1 MADQTFDKEI
11 ASTDCAKAP
20 LNSRWIFKL
29 LVITLVVFVV
39 GAWGLWDASSVYP
52 KRGIRYADWA
62 KWQYLEQAKKANLED
77 FGIFIRESSVTNP
90 AEELERLSVTETKT
104 RNILDADN
112 SSSPRNLRASMMNTR
127 YNWLE
132 ALKVVGQLDAEHT
145 AIGSPQSELDAQKT
159 KWQSAGSVPKPLHT
173 LDLIVQWM
181 IMAVCWSIAL
191 YMFLHMFKVRSKKY
205 GWEASSMT
213 LTLPGGASITPADL
227 EEVDKR
233 KWDKFIVFLKI
244 KSSHAKLGGKE
255 ISVDTYQHNLI
266 EDWVLAMEERAF
278 GSQEDGDDAESSS
291 D

>member
-62 KWQYLEQAKKANLED
+62 KWQYLEQAKKANAED

-90 AEELERLSVTETKT
+90 AEELERLSDTDTKA
-104 RNILDADN
+104 RNIHDSAN
-112 SSSPRNLRASMMNTR
+112 SSSSRNLRATMMITR
-127 YNWLE
+127 YNWLD

-159 KWQSAGSVPKPLHT
+159 KWQSADSVPKPLHT

-181 IMAVCWSIAL
+181 IMAVCWAIAL
-191 YMFLHMFKVRSKKY
+191 YMFLHMLKVRSKKY
-205 GWEASSMT
+205 AWEAASMK

-244 KSSHAKLGGKE
+244 KSSHTKLGGKE
-255 ISVDTYQHNLI
+255 IAVDTYQHNLI
-266 EDWVLAMEERAF
+266 EDWILAMEEKAF
-278 GSQEDGDDAESSS
+278 GSQEDGDDAETSS